1 MDRYDFVMARAREI
15 VERRRREEIEDNDIH
30 SDELSV
36 LASSI
41 FDSIGM
47 EMDIDNTGEGTGD
60 GDEDGDSDE
69 DGDEGGNGEGNSDS
83 MVGIIS
89 PRRTRSG
96 RIR

>member
-1 MDRYDFVMARAREI
+1 MDQHDSVIARAQEI
-15 VERRRREEIEDNDIH
+15 VGRRRQEEIEDNDIQ

-36 LASSI
+36 LASGI
-41 FDSIGM
+41 FDGIGM

-60 GDEDGDSDE
+60 GDEDSN
-69 DGDEGGNGEGNSDS
+69 EGGNGEGNSDG

-89 PRRTRSG
+89 PRHTRSG